1 MGALLGVAPDKR
13 AVCTAN
19 SIKILSGQKPMR
31 INSRGEPTV
40 AQKKA
45 ANYGYVFPTCSL
57 VELLLL
63 ELYGVIPSGWTSKA
77 SDANYRALMNE
88 WYYAKPRGGNYNEWF
103 RNLDFEGYDHDIT
116 ADALVNTNI
125 PSSWVLG
132 QNSTFYASLFQQ
144 QPASMA
150 NFWQDS
156 SHTKPM
162 ALTGAANHALGIAVA
177 SSELKQERLQTSD
190 ASARCGQWCK
200 YQRFAS
206 PLMNM
211 DYSIASADWLFLNT
225 AGTYRIVPFL
235 IGKSTTIGAYN
246 NNGSTMLAESD
257 CIPLPTPVITCTVS
271 ERPAPSVQFT
281 INGSPTLSIR
291 LVSWQVAYS
300 PAIHGYSYTAGVY
313 LYRGTTQVSTVKTQT
328 YTLNGTQSG
337 NFYYANHT
345 MTIPV
350 TPVGSGE
357 KLVLKISCGGTY
369 NDQKD
374 IID

>member
-31 INSRGEPTV
+31 INSQGEPTV

-63 ELYGVIPSGWTSKA
+63 ELYGVMPSGWTSKA

-125 PSSWVLG
+125 TSSWVLG
-132 QNSTFYASLFQQ
+132 QNSTFYASIFQQ

-150 NFWQDS
+150 NFWSDA
-156 SHTKPM
+156 SHPRPM
-162 ALTGAANHALGIAVA
+162 GLTGAENHALGIAVA
-177 SSELKQERLQTSD
+177 SSGLTQARLQTS
-190 ASARCGQWCK
+190 SAAAQCGQWCK

-206 PLMNM
+206 PLNGSN
-211 DYSIASADWLFLNT
+211 YAINNADWLFLNT
-225 AGTYRIVPFL
+225 AGTYRIIPFL
-235 IGKSTTIGAYN
+235 IGKSTAIGAYN
-246 NNGSTMLAESD
+246 NNGANTLAESD
-257 CIPLPTPVITCTVS
+257 VIPLPTPIITCVVND
-271 ERPAPSVQFT
+271 RPAPSVQFL
-281 INGSPTLSIR
+281 INGSPTIVGR
-291 LVSWQVAYS
+291 IVSWQVAYS
-300 PAIHGYSYTAGVY
+300 AVIQGYSYTLSTA
-313 LYRGTTQVSTVKTQT
+313 RPAEISTTSITR
-328 YTLNGTQSG
+328 
-337 NFYYANHT
+337 
-345 MTIPV
+345 
-350 TPVGSGE
+350 
-357 KLVLKISCGGTY
+357 
-369 NDQKD
+369 
-374 IID
+374 